1 MTKDKSHRQ
10 LFIKKVLNDGLTVL
24 AASNHC
30 NIGVATGHRWLRMLY
45 RTGNYFPLR
54 VRKSIPGVMSLEH
67 QDMLQIVISN
77 NRMARIEEITQR
89 LGDATGYF
97 YSSRL
102 IRQVMFRH
110 KYVSRLANQ
119 MSPLERDDELR
130 RYYREQVMHAAGNFS
145 ATQLVFV
152 DETSKKLGDGTRRKA
167 WRPKGDKVSLP
178 VFHSGSGNAASLIA
192 SMTVRGVQSVTA
204 IDVNEEGNV
213 DGDRFLRALIDDI
226 LVFCEPYPGNCSVIV
241 MDNAQVHMKLLIT
254 AACQECGVIVIFL
267 PPYSFD
273 YNPIELVFN
282 TALSKLLTN
291 YGRALLPPNAN
302 IGELFRSC
310 LLDCLTPDKACN
322 MFVKCFIHVTAE
334 QRAWANI

>member
-10 LFIKKVLNDGLTVL
+10 LFVKKVMEDGMTIAD
-24 AASNHC
+24 AAQHC
-30 NIGVATGHRWLRMLY
+30 DIGPRTGQRWLSML
-45 RTGNYFPLR
+45 RHTGNYLPLR

-77 NRMARIEEITQR
+77 NRMARIDEITQR

-110 KYVSRLANQ
+110 KFVSRLANQ
-119 MSPLERDDELR
+119 MSPMERDNELR

-152 DETSKKLGDGTRRKA
+152 DETSKKLGDGTRKKA
-167 WRPKGDKVSLP
+167 WRTKGDKVSLP

-192 SMTVRGVQSVTA
+192 SMTVRGVQSVTVV
-204 IDVNEEGNV
+204 DVPEEGNV
-213 DGDRFLRALIDDI
+213 DGDRFLRALVEDI

-241 MDNAQVHMKLLIT
+241 MDNAQVHMKYLIS
-254 AACQECGVIVIFL
+254 AACQERGVIVIYL

-282 TALSKLLTN
+282 TALSKLLTY
-291 YGRALLPPNAN
+291 YGRALLPPNAK
-302 IGELFRSC
+302 IGELFRNC

-322 MFVKCFIHVTAE
+322 MFVKCFINVTAE
-334 QRAWANI
+334 QRAWANM